1 MKKLLI
7 ILLTLFSII
16 TWAREIPTLTGP
28 VVDELN
34 VIRPEVKA
42 SIESALRNFKTT
54 EGIQFQVLLA
64 DNIEG
69 DVIENFA
76 IKVAEKWQ
84 IGDQKTDKGAIFI
97 LALKER
103 KLRIEVGQGLEGD
116 LTDLQSKR
124 IIREVSPYFKN
135 QDYESGVVLTLS
147 LMAQAV
153 HKEIVFNNKEI
164 APKHYRSK
172 TSPLKVI
179 IALFILIAFLQFF
192 SGGRGG
198 MSGRRGYGGGGFGGF
213 GGGGG
218 GFGGGGGWSGGGG
231 GFSGG
236 GASGDF

>member
-1 MKKLLI
+1 MKKFLILVYLIFSSLL
-7 ILLTLFSII
+7 
-16 TWAREIPTLTGP
+16 WAREIPNLTGP

-42 SIESALRNFKTT
+42 SIEATLQNFKTT
-54 EGIQFQVLLA
+54 EGIQFQVLLV
-64 DNIEG
+64 DNLDG

-76 IKVAEKWQ
+76 IKVAEKWK
-84 IGDQKTDKGAIFI
+84 IGDQKSDKGAIFI

-124 IIREVSPYFKN
+124 IIKEVSPYFKN

-147 LMAQAV
+147 LMAKAT
-153 HKEIVFNNKEI
+153 HKELVFGEGAKVS
-164 APKHYRSK
+164 PKHYRN
-172 TSPLKVI
+172 KVSSVKII
-179 IALFILIAFLQFF
+179 IALFILIFVLQFF
-192 SGGRGG
+192 NPGGRGP
-198 MSGRRGYGGGGFGGF
+198 RGFGGGGYGGF

-218 GFGGGGGWSGGGG
+218 FSGGGGGGWSGGGG

>member
-1 MKKLLI
+1 MRKFLI
-7 ILLTLFSII
+7 LISLFFTFLSI
-16 TWAREIPTLTGP
+16 AREIPTLTGP

-42 SIESALRNFKTT
+42 SIENALRNFKTT
-54 EGIQFQVLLA
+54 EGIQFQVLLV
-64 DNIEG
+64 DNLDG

-76 IKVAEKWQ
+76 IKVAEKWK
-84 IGDQKTDKGAIFI
+84 IGDEKSDKGAIFI

-124 IIREVSPYFKN
+124 IIKEVGPYFKN

-147 LMAQAV
+147 LMAKAT
-153 HKEIVFNNKEI
+153 HKELVFSEGTTVS
-164 APKHYRSK
+164 PKHYRN
-172 TSPLKVI
+172 KVSSVKII
-179 IALFILIAFLQFF
+179 IALFILIFVLQFMNP
-192 SGGRGG
+192 GGRGP
-198 MSGRRGYGGGGFGGF
+198 RGFGGGGYGGF

-218 GFGGGGGWSGGGG
+218 FSGGGGGWSGGGG

>member
-1 MKKLLI
+1 MRKYLI
-7 ILLTLFSII
+7 LISLFFSILSF
-16 TWAREIPTLTGP
+16 AREIPNLTGP

-42 SIESALRNFKTT
+42 SIENSLRNFKTT
-54 EGIQFQVLLA
+54 EGIQFQVLLV

-76 IKVAEKWQ
+76 IKVADKWK
-84 IGDQKTDKGAIFI
+84 IGDQKSDKGAIFI

-124 IIREVSPYFKN
+124 IIKEVSPYFKN

-147 LMAQAV
+147 LMAQAL
-153 HKEIVFNNKEI
+153 HKEIVFSGDQK
-164 APKHYRSK
+164 ATPKHFRNKVGS
-172 TSPLKVI
+172 LKII
-179 IALFILIAFLQFF
+179 IALFILIFVLQFINP
-192 SGGRGG
+192 GGRGP
-198 MSGRRGYGGGGFGGF
+198 RGFGGGGYGGF

-218 GFGGGGGWSGGGG
+218 FSGGGGGGWSGGGG